1 MGKIIT
7 KKQAVELFGS
17 EACKKHF
24 EKYKKFTNKDL
35 EKALIKEM
43 KRYYTL
49 VKIAKPQKGRGYVY
63 ELSAK
68 KDVIT
73 VKEDGRS
80 SNGAWSIPYTKN
92 MDIIVVSALEKSS
105 IPNNAQLLS
114 KWCLDFCLITKEM
127 YALLPAKYNEH
138 YREQCL
144 QKLKD
149 NRVICEDEDRILND
163 FIYDTKVLQN
173 QLAGTLKRL
182 QKIDIIEYSPVY
194 KGFIKEDGRT
204 INLHENVV
212 KKILLLQESLMD
224 FHSVNDWYLRTY
236 YNSKKARE
244 YQEEWNRRLNQVK
257 DVDGTLLGLNYWYT
271 TYEIIPKAR
280 KGMIINYLEKY
291 NKEVIE
297 HFKIDEESF
306 LRENEV
312 TYHSKRNKYVVSNA
326 QKREGKFLEPKVKPN
341 LYVEEVG
348 GKQVSYKPIKE
359 DYTYNQAYYA
369 LYFNRLYAQRIKG
382 LQEYYSSSF
391 R

>member
-35 EKALIKEM
+35 ETSLIKEM

-49 VKIAKPQKGRGYVY
+49 VKIVKPQKGRGYVY
-63 ELSAK
+63 ELIAK

-73 VKEDGRS
+73 LKEDGRS

-92 MDIIVVSALEKSS
+92 MDIIVVSALEKSLVT
-105 IPNNAQLLS
+105 NNAQLLS
-114 KWCLDFCLITKEM
+114 KWCLDFGLITQEM
-127 YALLPAKYNEH
+127 YALLPAKYNEY

-144 QKLKD
+144 QELKND
-149 NRVICEDEDRILND
+149 RIICEGEDRILND

-182 QKIDIIEYSPVY
+182 QKVDIIEYSPVY
-194 KGFIKEDGRT
+194 KGFIKEDGKT

-224 FHSVNDWYLRTY
+224 LYSVNDWYLRTY

-244 YQEEWNRRLNQVK
+244 YQEEWNKRLAQIT
-257 DVDGTLLGLNYWYT
+257 DVDGTVLGLNYWYT
-271 TYEIIPKAR
+271 TYAIIPKAR
-280 KGMIINYLEKY
+280 KGIITNYLEKY